1 MVYEVFEANIGLRA
15 TIGHSMVNLL
25 HKLISFLYHG
35 QIGEIKYNFLLFYF
49 ALPNHSIVPQQIIF
63 LCMKTVMFVVV
74 VFAPNFH
81 QDYTIIN
88 VTSEKQKKVWPK
100 ALNMKLFA
108 LKWPLYPI
116 HVSFGCQYR
125 EYFNRSPVARGD
137 QIFVLAI
144 PKKGIGDWLATG
156 HFPFAILESLAVRPL
171 AHLSLIKIKIEVNL
185 YFKPFNFFLQRNL
198 KRDRCC

>member
-15 TIGHSMVNLL
+15 TIGHSMVTLV
-25 HKLISFLYHG
+25 HKPISFLYHG

-116 HVSFGCQYR
+116 HVFFGCQYR